1 MWSINPCSNDLFDR
15 DRRGLVL
22 GLYSVRF
29 RLSLNLSSYIHRPTS
44 KHHLFVLDSPL
55 DESSCRPLRILILET
70 RGESKAKQKIGQT
83 NIQARPASSCPT
95 LRARATNPPRRPR
108 CQTPQASSPAADDN
122 NDNTDNNSADNNS
135 PSTAGNNA
143 PTSANNP
150 APTSDSNDDNASATN
165 NEPSDSPTEAPSP
178 SNSPSPT
185 QANSAEE
192 TKNEPSTDE
201 SKPSPTENK
210 PETQATQSNAQPT
223 TEESKPSPT
232 NDNNDDNSSEDNQPS
247 ASEVTT
253 SEILS
258 TIVTVT
264 GSKGPETSIVL
275 VTAVRTQRVTATE
288 ASASATNS
296 DDAEAIDSSKNNGGG
311 GGLDQKSKV
320 AIGVA
325 VPIAAIA
332 LLALLGLFWWKK
344 RKTRRQAEEERR
356 KEVEDY
362 AYNPNADPTIPAV
375 GMADGGYE
383 MREDGSSGYRGWG
396 NTTIGSTGRKASTTM
411 SGGVNGQAYSDVTSP
426 TRGNFSDARSGEPL
440 MDGSHSPEGEILG
453 AMGPSAANNRGA
465 EVHRGPSNASSS
477 YSAAARSDASDP
489 MGVPYG
495 AGGSYYD
502 QYTQNPYSDNV
513 PQQAVIRDNPA
524 RRNTRIESPSHY
536 PQQSAGISQNF

>member
-1 MWSINPCSNDLFDR
+1 MFLNPRQLPRVSTPGFVMSNTTGQGDSQPTEAA
-15 DRRGLVL
+15 
-22 GLYSVRF
+22 SV
-29 RLSLNLSSYIHRPTS
+29 P
-44 KHHLFVLDSPL
+44 
-55 DESSCRPLRILILET
+55 
-70 RGESKAKQKIGQT
+70 
-83 NIQARPASSCPT
+83 
-95 LRARATNPPRRPR
+95 NPQP
-108 CQTPQASSPAADDN
+108 SSPAGDN
-122 NDNTDNNSADNNS
+122 NTDNNTVDNNS
-135 PSTAGNNA
+135 PSQPAGNNS
-143 PTSANNP
+143 PTSAANP
-150 APTSDSNDDNASATN
+150 PATSDSNGDNASATN
-165 NEPSDSPTEAPSP
+165 NEPSNSPTEAPSP

-185 QANSAEE
+185 EANSAEE
-192 TKNEPSTDE
+192 TKNEPSSND
-201 SKPSPTENK
+201 SSPSPTENK
-210 PETQATQSNAQPT
+210 PETQPTQSNAQPT

-232 NDNNDDNSSEDNQPS
+232 NDNNDNSSSEDNQPS
-247 ASEVTT
+247 ASEITT

-296 DDAEAIDSSKNNGGG
+296 NDAEAIDSSKSNGGG

>member
-1 MWSINPCSNDLFDR
+1 MSNTTGQGNQPTEAASVPNPE
-15 DRRGLVL
+15 V
-22 GLYSVRF
+22 
-29 RLSLNLSSYIHRPTS
+29 
-44 KHHLFVLDSPL
+44 
-55 DESSCRPLRILILET
+55 
-70 RGESKAKQKIGQT
+70 
-83 NIQARPASSCPT
+83 
-95 LRARATNPPRRPR
+95 
-108 CQTPQASSPAADDN
+108 SSPADDN
-122 NDNTDNNSADNNS
+122 NNNTDNNSADNNS

-165 NEPSDSPTEAPSP
+165 NEPSNSPTEAPSP

-192 TKNEPSTDE
+192 TQNEPSTDE
-201 SKPSPTENK
+201 SKPSTENK

-232 NDNNDDNSSEDNQPS
+232 NDNNDDSSSEDNQPS
-247 ASEVTT
+247 ASEITT

-296 DDAEAIDSSKNNGGG
+296 DDAEAIDSSKSNGG

>member
-1 MWSINPCSNDLFDR
+1 MWSINPCSSSEFDR
-15 DRRGLVL
+15 DRRGLVF
-22 GLYSVRF
+22 YSVRF

-44 KHHLFVLDSPL
+44 KHHLFVLDSPR
-55 DESSCRPLRILILET
+55 DESSCRPLRILILS
-70 RGESKAKQKIGQT
+70 RQGGKSKQKRSVKRHSRQLPRVSTPGFVMSNTTGQGNQPT
-83 NIQARPASSCPT
+83 EAASVP
-95 LRARATNPPRRPR
+95 NPE
-108 CQTPQASSPAADDN
+108 ASSPADDN
-122 NDNTDNNSADNNS
+122 NNTDNNSADNNS
-135 PSTAGNNA
+135 SAGNNS

-165 NEPSDSPTEAPSP
+165 NEPNDSATEASSP
-178 SNSPSPT
+178 ANSPSPT
-185 QANSAEE
+185 KASSAEE
-192 TKNEPSTDE
+192 TKNEPSTND
-201 SKPSPTENK
+201 SKPSSTENK

-232 NDNNDDNSSEDNQPS
+232 SDNNDDSSSEDNQAS
-247 ASEVTT
+247 ASEITT

-264 GSKGPETSIVL
+264 GSKGLETSIVL

-296 DDAEAIDSSKNNGGG
+296 DDAEAIDSSKSNGGG

>member
-1 MWSINPCSNDLFDR
+1 MFLNPRQLPRVSTPGFVMSNTTGQGDSQPTEAA
-15 DRRGLVL
+15 
-22 GLYSVRF
+22 SV
-29 RLSLNLSSYIHRPTS
+29 P
-44 KHHLFVLDSPL
+44 
-55 DESSCRPLRILILET
+55 
-70 RGESKAKQKIGQT
+70 
-83 NIQARPASSCPT
+83 
-95 LRARATNPPRRPR
+95 NPQP
-108 CQTPQASSPAADDN
+108 SSPAGDN
-122 NDNTDNNSADNNS
+122 NTDNTDNNTVDNNS
-135 PSTAGNNA
+135 PSQPAGNNS
-143 PTSANNP
+143 PTSAANP
-150 APTSDSNDDNASATN
+150 PATSDSNGDNASATN
-165 NEPSDSPTEAPSP
+165 NEPK
-178 SNSPSPT
+178 
-185 QANSAEE
+185 E
-192 TKNEPSTDE
+192 TKNEPSSND
-201 SKPSPTENK
+201 SSPSPTENK
-210 PETQATQSNAQPT
+210 PETQPTQSNAQPT

-232 NDNNDDNSSEDNQPS
+232 NDNNDNSSSEDNQPS
-247 ASEVTT
+247 ASEITT

-296 DDAEAIDSSKNNGGG
+296 NDAEAIDSSKSNGGG

>member
-1 MWSINPCSNDLFDR
+1 MSNTTGQGDPQPTEAASVPNPQP
-15 DRRGLVL
+15 
-22 GLYSVRF
+22 SV
-29 RLSLNLSSYIHRPTS
+29 P
-44 KHHLFVLDSPL
+44 
-55 DESSCRPLRILILET
+55 
-70 RGESKAKQKIGQT
+70 
-83 NIQARPASSCPT
+83 
-95 LRARATNPPRRPR
+95 
-108 CQTPQASSPAADDN
+108 ADDK
-122 NDNTDNNSADNNS
+122 NTDKNSADDKNNQPSSAGNNS
-135 PSTAGNNA
+135 PA
-143 PTSANNP
+143 TSAAAPDP
-150 APTSDSNDDNASATN
+150 APTSDANDDKPSPSKD
-165 NEPSDSPTEAPSP
+165 EPSEAPTEAPSQP
-178 SNSPSPT
+178 SNNPSPT
-185 QANSAEE
+185 QSKPAEE
-192 TKNEPSTDE
+192 TKEEPSPSNDT
-201 SKPSPTENK
+201 KPSPSENK
-210 PETQATQSNAQPT
+210 PESPQPT
-223 TEESKPSPT
+223 QPNPQPTAEEPKPSPT
-232 NDNNDDNSSEDNQPS
+232 NNNDDNNDDNSSEDNQPS
-247 ASEVTT
+247 PSEITT

-258 TIVTVT
+258 TVVTVT
-264 GSKGPETSIVL
+264 GSKGPETSVVL
-275 VTAVRTQRVTATE
+275 VTAIRTQRVTATE
-288 ASASATNS
+288 PSASATS
-296 DDAEAIDSSKNNGGG
+296 TDDAEAIDSSKSSGGG

-411 SGGVNGQAYSDVTSP
+411 SGGVNGQSYSDVASP

-440 MDGSHSPEGEILG
+440 MDGAHSPEGEILG
-453 AMGPSAANNRGA
+453 VMGPSAANNRGA

-502 QYTQNPYSDNV
+502 QYAQNNPYSDNG

>member
-1 MWSINPCSNDLFDR
+1 MFINPRQLPRVSTPGFIMSNTTGQGDPQPTEEA
-15 DRRGLVL
+15 
-22 GLYSVRF
+22 SVPNAQP
-29 RLSLNLSSYIHRPTS
+29 S
-44 KHHLFVLDSPL
+44 
-55 DESSCRPLRILILET
+55 
-70 RGESKAKQKIGQT
+70 
-83 NIQARPASSCPT
+83 
-95 LRARATNPPRRPR
+95 
-108 CQTPQASSPAADDN
+108 TPADDN
-122 NDNTDNNSADNNS
+122 NSQPASGD
-135 PSTAGNNA
+135 NNA
-143 PTSANNP
+143 PTSAAEP
-150 APTSDSNDDNASATN
+150 SPTSGSNNDNPSTN
-165 NEPSDSPTEAPSP
+165 NQPSDAQTESPSP
-178 SNSPSPT
+178 SNNPSPT
-185 QANSAEE
+185 QSNPAQE
-192 TKNEPSTDE
+192 TQDQPSSENT
-201 SKPSPTENK
+201 KPSPTENK
-210 PETQATQSNAQPT
+210 PEPQPTQSNAQPT
-223 TEESKPSPT
+223 TEESNPSPT
-232 NDNNDDNSSEDNQPS
+232 NDNSSEENKP
-247 ASEVTT
+247 
-253 SEILS
+253 SEITTPEVLS
-258 TIVTVT
+258 TVVTVT
-264 GSKGPETSIVL
+264 GSKGLETSIVL

-288 ASASATNS
+288 QSTSATNS
-296 DDAEAIDSSKNNGGG
+296 DDAEAIDSSKSSGGG

-453 AMGPSAANNRGA
+453 AMGPSTANNRGA

-502 QYTQNPYSDNV
+502 QYAQNPYSDNV
-513 PQQAVIRDNPA
+513 QQQAVIRDNPA

>member
-1 MWSINPCSNDLFDR
+1 MSNTTGQGDSQPTEAASVPNPQ
-15 DRRGLVL
+15 
-22 GLYSVRF
+22 
-29 RLSLNLSSYIHRPTS
+29 P
-44 KHHLFVLDSPL
+44 
-55 DESSCRPLRILILET
+55 
-70 RGESKAKQKIGQT
+70 
-83 NIQARPASSCPT
+83 
-95 LRARATNPPRRPR
+95 
-108 CQTPQASSPAADDN
+108 SSPADDN
-122 NDNTDNNSADNNS
+122 NTDNNSADNNS
-135 PSTAGNNA
+135 PSSAGNNA
-143 PTSANNP
+143 PTSAANP
-150 APTSDSNDDNASATN
+150 PATSDSNDDNASATN
-165 NEPSDSPTEAPSP
+165 NEPSNSPTEAPSP
-178 SNSPSPT
+178 SNNPSPT
-185 QANSAEE
+185 QASSAEE
-192 TKNEPSTDE
+192 TQNEPSSDP
-201 SKPSPTENK
+201 SPSPTENN
-210 PETQATQSNAQPT
+210 PTTQATQSNAQPT
-223 TEESKPSPT
+223 SEESKPSAT
-232 NDNNDDNSSEDNQPS
+232 NDNNDSSSEDSQPS
-247 ASEVTT
+247 ASEITT
-253 SEILS
+253 SEVLS

-275 VTAVRTQRVTATE
+275 VTAIRTQRVTATE

-296 DDAEAIDSSKNNGGG
+296 DDAEAIDSSKGSGGG

>member
-1 MWSINPCSNDLFDR
+1 MHYPPRSSSTSPDYCSSLPFNKHL
-15 DRRGLVL
+15 L
-22 GLYSVRF
+22 GSKY
-29 RLSLNLSSYIHRPTS
+29 HRPADMFLNPRLLPRVSTPG
-44 KHHLFVLDSPL
+44 FVMSN
-55 DESSCRPLRILILET
+55 T
-70 RGESKAKQKIGQT
+70 TGQGEQPTEA
-83 NIQARPASSCPT
+83 ASVPNS
-95 LRARATNPPRRPR
+95 
-108 CQTPQASSPAADDN
+108 QASSPADDN
-122 NDNTDNNSADNNS
+122 NNNNTDNNSADNNQ
-135 PSTAGNNA
+135 PSSGNNNA
-143 PTSANNP
+143 PTSAANP
-150 APTSDSNDDNASATN
+150 APTSDSNNNSPSASDNV
-165 NEPSDSPTEAPSP
+165 PSESPSEAPSP

-185 QANSAEE
+185 QSNPAEE
-192 TKNEPSTDE
+192 TKNDPSSDN
-201 SKPSPTENK
+201 SNPSPTENNSQ
-210 PETQATQSNAQPT
+210 TQPAQSNAQPT
-223 TEESKPSPT
+223 TQGSSPSPT
-232 NDNNDDNSSEDNQPS
+232 NDNNDNSSQDNNPS
-247 ASEVTT
+247 PSEITT
-253 SEILS
+253 SEVLS
-258 TIVTVT
+258 TVVTVT
-264 GSKGPETSIVL
+264 GSRGLETSIVL

-288 ASASATNS
+288 QTTSATNS
-296 DDAEAIDSSKNNGGG
+296 DDSEAIDSSRGSGGG